1 MRPLNPAPLV
11 GSGDAI
17 PISKALPADLS
28 RNLSLVFGVSNFS
41 DSLRPVATSGDI
53 IRNSGRIG
61 LCPTRVRRRTTS
73 SAVSLLRRVVNN
85 RTLAL
90 ARRWGH
96 PQFAIDTGQTPAR
109 SVRLIIMTLA
119 RMSSSGRAQ
128 AQS

>member
-1 MRPLNPAPLV
+1 MPIHRNGSWGVEAARSTTLLILFDDLSVV
-11 GSGDAI
+11 GSGDTI

-61 LCPTRVRRRTTS
+61 LCPTRAKRCTTS
-73 SAVSLLRRVVNN
+73 SAVSLLRRAVNN

-96 PQFAIDTGQTPAR
+96 PQFVSEHG
-109 SVRLIIMTLA
+109 
-119 RMSSSGRAQ
+119 
-128 AQS
+128 